1 MNYSILADLVA
12 FFHAVLTAMIFLP
25 LVSWLIGCTIPLWL
39 AVVCLL
45 AAAASITSYLFLRD
59 CFINPLERRLRTL
72 AREDAF
78 RGSFVAHHVHRLT
91 GVRLSRRAVFFLL
104 LISGL
109 SAGASV
115 ISHFIRFRA

>member
-1 MNYSILADLVA
+1 MKYSVLADLVA

-25 LVSWLIGCTIPLWL
+25 LVSWVIGCRIPLWL

-45 AAAASITSYLFLRD
+45 AASASLASYFFLRD
-59 CFINPLERRLRTL
+59 CFINPIERRLRKL
-72 AREDAF
+72 AREEAF
-78 RGSFVAHHVHRLT
+78 RGSFVAHYVHRLT
-91 GVRLSRRAVFFLL
+91 GVRLGRRTIFLLL